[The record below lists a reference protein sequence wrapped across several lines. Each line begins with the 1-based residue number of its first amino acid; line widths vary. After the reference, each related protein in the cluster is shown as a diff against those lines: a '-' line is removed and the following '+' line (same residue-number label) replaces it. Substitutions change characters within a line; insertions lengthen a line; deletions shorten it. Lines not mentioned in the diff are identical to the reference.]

1 MDKVFSDTAWAD
13 YIYWLQNDKSKLKR
27 INRLL
32 KSIDRDGNYNGIG
45 KPEPLKYCLS
55 GYWSRRIND
64 EHLLIYRIKDNRI
77 YIVSCRDHY

>member
-45 KPEPLKYCLS
+45 KPEPLKYSLG
-55 GYWSRRIND
+55 GYWSRRISD
-64 EHLLIYRIKDNRI
+64 EHRLIYRIKDNRI